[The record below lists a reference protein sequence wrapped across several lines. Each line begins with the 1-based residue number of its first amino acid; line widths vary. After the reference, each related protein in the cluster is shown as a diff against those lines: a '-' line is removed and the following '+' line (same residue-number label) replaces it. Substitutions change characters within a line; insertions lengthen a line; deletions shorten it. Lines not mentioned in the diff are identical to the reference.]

1 MKSQLSVSSRPAA
14 LAQAANMNGPMIFT
28 WFLWVVCL
36 GIILTILASLV
47 IQFVVRPLRSRLV
60 LIKDIPLPGALP
72 DIYRTGNY
80 SFGLNTHTV
89 AVDPVTHDV
98 YLPVP
103 RLGHRPVLRIMHY
116 YAADRPRAVRTAHTP
131 RRPGPSS
138 AARAGRTQTASVHP
152 RVPPGRRIPNTNEA
166 GTTALGR
173 LIPGF

>member
-36 GIILTILASLV
+36 GTILTILASLV
-47 IQFVVRPLRSRLV
+47 IQFVVLPLRSRLV

-98 YLPVP
+98 SLQVP

-116 YAADRPRAVRTAHTP
+116 YAADRPRAVRTTHTP